1 MDYSEVIR
9 TRYSVRKYKNQKVES
24 YKLAQILEAGR
35 VAPTGCNKQPY
46 RLLICDNE
54 DSLAKVNKAANIY
67 GAPLAIIVC
76 AEPEKA
82 WVRSYDGKNI
92 AEIDASIVTTQ
103 MMLEAENQKLG
114 NVWICHF
121 EPEVLRREFDIPA
134 NLVPINILAVG
145 YADGESASICRFD
158 KQRKPLSELVVYNQF

>member
-145 YADGESASICRFD
+145 YADGESASISRFD